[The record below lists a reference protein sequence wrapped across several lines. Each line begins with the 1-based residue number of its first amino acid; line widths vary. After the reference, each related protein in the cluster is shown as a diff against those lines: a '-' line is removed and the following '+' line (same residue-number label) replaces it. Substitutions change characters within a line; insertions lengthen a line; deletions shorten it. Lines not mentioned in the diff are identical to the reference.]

1 MRKKLGEILVESGV
15 VTLKDLESALGEQ
28 RSGEPSRLGDLLVSL
43 GKLSPLQLALALS
56 AQYGVP
62 FAELPPAPSAV
73 IGVVPLDFQR
83 QFRFVPIKIDGQA
96 LSIAMADLS
105 QATTD
110 VLPRLRKQ
118 FARVNLFVG
127 SGDEID
133 AVHAALS
140 GEHEPAAPVR
150 LPQIAPVIAPVSRL
164 SPPPT
169 AEELFGSLDLDVPA
183 QAQPAEAIEVDVSI
197 DTEQAPEP
205 SPAPRQEEE
214 PYFFEAVAPT
224 VMTHARGEAALDG
237 PPDVEVAE
245 PVEPAELI
253 QAAEALAPLAPESSA
268 ALPFDES
275 SPEQAWEAAAP
286 EPVPIDAEAGDDREG
301 ETISFLDTTE
311 ELAEDQVGDEPPSE
325 EPRAALGAED
335 DAFFAKAPPSERI
348 GGLVD
353 DDFVPGVPA
362 SSPSSLAPLVI
373 EPEAAVIASVP
384 PAPVPSS
391 AAEGELPEWL
401 KGAPDTGDAL
411 GWTGALDHLAPSK
424 LIFAVTRALIRR
436 GVLSEED
443 ILDAA
448 DKK

>member
-56 AQYGVP
+56 AQYGVL

-245 PVEPAELI
+245 PVEARRADSGGRGAR
-253 QAAEALAPLAPESSA
+253 AAGSRVQRGVAVRRGPTP
-268 ALPFDES
+268 
-275 SPEQAWEAAAP
+275 PEQAWEAAAP
-286 EPVPIDAEAGDDREG
+286 EPVPIDAEAGDYCEG

-311 ELAEDQVGDEPPSE
+311 S
-325 EPRAALGAED
+325 
-335 DAFFAKAPPSERI
+335 I
-348 GGLVD
+348 CN
-353 DDFVPGVPA
+353 
-362 SSPSSLAPLVI
+362 
-373 EPEAAVIASVP
+373 
-384 PAPVPSS
+384 
-391 AAEGELPEWL
+391 
-401 KGAPDTGDAL
+401 
-411 GWTGALDHLAPSK
+411 
-424 LIFAVTRALIRR
+424 
-436 GVLSEED
+436 
-443 ILDAA
+443 
-448 DKK
+448 